1 MGLIVGID
9 LGTTFSAVAQLDD
22 VGRPSIIHNTD
33 GSNTTPSVVL
43 FEASDEVTVGEE
55 ARKQLHENPNSI
67 GRFKRDMG
75 TEQTFQSQFGA
86 HTPLELSSYVLA
98 KLKSDA
104 ETAKGT
110 EIVEAV
116 ITVPANFGSRAR
128 EETQNA
134 AEAAGL
140 DVKFIIAEPTA
151 AALYYANTEKTDLGG
166 LYAVFDLGG
175 GTFDVTVIEANGDEV
190 EVIATEGVS
199 SLGGAD
205 FDSALRDLV
214 AERYAAE
221 TGGVASQDEYTQN
234 DAEELKISLS
244 KVESRTTRVYGTEGR
259 ADIKIERSEFE
270 QVIATE
276 MSKIELLCE
285 NVLEEIATKG
295 YSHSQIRE
303 VLLAGGSTRVPAV
316 VAAAERAFQKK
327 PIQFANPDEV
337 VALGAALYAGFRASK
352 EKLNPAQKAAVAGIK
367 VSEVT
372 SKSFG
377 TVSLGHNA
385 ARGMDELMNV
395 TLIPKGT
402 KIPTKQGQTF
412 STLTD
417 GQMFA
422 DCQITESELPTTSLE
437 LVRVIW
443 EGQLGPFPAGR
454 PAGQPI
460 EVIFSYD
467 ANQIMHCEFK
477 DVSSGLTKEVDLSV
491 TGQASE
497 AAAAPAA
504 KSEPQHEQS
513 DRSSSSPIDRFTVD

>member
-43 FEASDEVTVGEE
+43 FDGPDEVTVGEE

-75 TEQTFQSQFGA
+75 TDHTFQSQFGE
-86 HTPLELSSYVLA
+86 HTPLELSKYVLA
-98 KLKSDA
+98 KLKADVEA
-104 ETAKGT
+104 AKGNV
-110 EIVEAV
+110 IDEAV

-128 EETQNA
+128 EDTQRA

-199 SLGGAD
+199 NLGGAD
-205 FDSALRDLV
+205 FDAALRNLV

-259 ADIKIERSEFE
+259 TDIKVERSEFE
-270 QVIATE
+270 DVIATD

-285 NVLEEIATKG
+285 NVLEEMETKG
-295 YSHSQIRE
+295 YSPSQIRE

-377 TVSLGHNA
+377 TVSVGHNA
-385 ARGMDELMNV
+385 ARGMDELMNT

-402 KIPTKQGQTF
+402 KIPTSKGQTF
-412 STLTD
+412 STMAD

-422 DCQITESELPTTSLE
+422 DCKITESELPTTSLDM
-437 LVRVIW
+437 VRVIW
-443 EGQLGPFPAGR
+443 EGQLGPFPSGR

-467 ANQIMHCEFK
+467 ANQIMHCAFK
-477 DVSSGLTKEVDLSV
+477 DVSSGLTTEVDLSV

-497 AAAAPAA
+497 ATPVSVVESEQPSESVPAP
-504 KSEPQHEQS
+504 SQ
-513 DRSSSSPIDRFTVD
+513 SPIDRFTVD